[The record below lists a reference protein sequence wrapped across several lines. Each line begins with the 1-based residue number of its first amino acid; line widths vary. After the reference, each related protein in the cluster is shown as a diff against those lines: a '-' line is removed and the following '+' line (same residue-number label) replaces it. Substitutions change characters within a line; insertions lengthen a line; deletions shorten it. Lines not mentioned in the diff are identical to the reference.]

1 MTDPGAAPRRSR
13 SDPARVE
20 TLVDLVTVGRERFAR
35 RPALLIRP
43 SFRTRTWRYRD
54 LAREVPRAARAFV
67 EAGVVPGDRVII
79 WSVNR
84 PEWGLAFLAI
94 AHAGAVSV
102 PLDVRHTVEFGRKV
116 ATRTEARL
124 VVACRQ
130 TEAPASELGL
140 PVLLVESLP
149 DLARR
154 LEPLPAAAVAPDDL
168 AEIVFTS
175 GTTGEPKGAMLSH
188 RNLLA
193 CAASMA
199 SLLPFGASDRLLSV
213 LPLSHLYEQVLGFIA
228 PLLKG
233 ASVVYPVSRQPA
245 VILRT
250 FRDYRAS
257 LLLIVPQG
265 LRLLDNAIERK
276 VDQSGRRAS
285 WERLHRIA
293 RRSPRWVRR
302 LLFRSVHEQFGGRLK
317 AIGVGASAIELDVAQ
332 RWMDM
337 GIEVLQG
344 YGATEMGPV
353 ATFTRPERNRLDTV
367 GEPIPGVEIR
377 LAADGEILARGP
389 NRFMGYWRNPE
400 ATAAAIDADGWYH
413 SGDLGAMTPDGFL
426 VFRGRKKDMLA
437 LPDGQKVY
445 AEDVEAIL
453 RQDERVE
460 DAAIVGW
467 PPGPDLRVHA
477 VLLLADP
484 AVADDVVRVANDRL
498 APHQR
503 IRGTTVWPDPD
514 LPRTHTLKIRKPDV
528 LARLAELDGAETPV
542 VPDTRRIA
550 ARADDAPVDPV
561 VAVVASVAGLGPD
574 RITPAA
580 RLSEDLELDSLRRV
594 ELLGVIE
601 EELGVYVDDDAL
613 QPGASVRDLQ
623 ALVEVARGERR
634 KPGSWS
640 WPLRPGVRAVGLA
653 FQTLL
658 MYPTVALFYRVRTSG
673 LERLGALDGPVLF
686 TPNHCLHLDNAII
699 LSRLP
704 LGIRWR
710 LSVAAA
716 AETIYDNP
724 VQGVLASVLANAFP
738 LAREGSVRKSL
749 EMLGT
754 RLDAG
759 FNVLI
764 YPEGKLT
771 VGGPLQPFKA
781 GVGLIAVEGATPVVP
796 VKVVIHRMSIIDRR
810 RLPAPLRGEVEIV
823 VGQPIRFDATTDPAS
838 ATTRLEATVAAL

>member
-1 MTDPGAAPRRSR
+1 MTRQRSR
-13 SDPARVE
+13 STVLERVAPGVA
-20 TLVDLVTVGRERFAR
+20 TLGDIVTVGARRFDG

-54 LAREVPRAARAFV
+54 LDRDVPRVARAIV
-67 EAGVVPGDRVII
+67 EAGVSTGERALI

-84 PEWGLAFLAI
+84 PEWGLAFLAL

-102 PLDVRHTVEFGRKV
+102 PIDVRHTVEFARKV
-116 ATRTEARL
+116 AARTEARI
-124 VVACRQ
+124 VIASRQ
-130 TEAPASELGL
+130 TEAQARELGL

-149 DLARR
+149 DLARG
-154 LEPLPAAAVAPDDL
+154 LGPLPRATVSPDDL

-175 GTTGEPKGAMLSH
+175 GTTGDPKGAMLSH

-199 SLLPFGASDRLLSV
+199 SLLPFGSSDRLLSV

-233 ASVVYPVSRQPA
+233 ASIVYPVSRQPA
-245 VILRT
+245 VLLRT

-257 LLLIVPQG
+257 LLLVVPQG
-265 LRLLDNAIERK
+265 LRLLDSAIERK
-276 VDQSGRRAS
+276 VDQSGRRTS

-302 LLFRSVHEQFGGRLK
+302 LLFRSAHARFGGRLK

-332 RWMDM
+332 RWTDM

-353 ATFTRPERNRLDTV
+353 ATFTRPGRARLETV
-367 GEPIPGVEIR
+367 GEPIPDVEVR
-377 LAADGEILARGP
+377 LADDGEILARGP
-389 NRFMGYWRNPE
+389 NRFMGYWRDPE

-413 SGDLGAMTPDGFL
+413 SGDLGSMTPDGFL

-445 AEDVEAIL
+445 AEDVEAVL

-460 DAAIVGW
+460 DAAVIGW

-477 VLLLADP
+477 VLLLDDP
-484 AVADDVVRVANDRL
+484 AVADEVIRIANDRL

-514 LPRTHTLKIRKPDV
+514 LPRTHTLKVRKPEV
-528 LARLAELDGAETPV
+528 LARLAELGRAQVSAAPG
-542 VPDTRRIA
+542 PRRAA
-550 ARADDAPVDPV
+550 ARSDDAPVDPV
-561 VAVVASVAGLGPD
+561 VAVVAAIAGLHPD
-574 RITPAA
+574 RVTPAA

-613 QPGASVRDLQ
+613 QPGASVGDLQ
-623 ALVEVARGERR
+623 ALVEAARGEQR
-634 KPGSWS
+634 KPGSCHG
-640 WPLRPGVRAVGLA
+640 R
-653 FQTLL
+653 
-658 MYPTVALFYRVRTSG
+658 
-673 LERLGALDGPVLF
+673 
-686 TPNHCLHLDNAII
+686 
-699 LSRLP
+699 
-704 LGIRWR
+704 
-710 LSVAAA
+710 
-716 AETIYDNP
+716 
-724 VQGVLASVLANAFP
+724 
-738 LAREGSVRKSL
+738 
-749 EMLGT
+749 
-754 RLDAG
+754 
-759 FNVLI
+759 
-764 YPEGKLT
+764 
-771 VGGPLQPFKA
+771 
-781 GVGLIAVEGATPVVP
+781 
-796 VKVVIHRMSIIDRR
+796 
-810 RLPAPLRGEVEIV
+810 
-823 VGQPIRFDATTDPAS
+823 
-838 ATTRLEATVAAL
+838 